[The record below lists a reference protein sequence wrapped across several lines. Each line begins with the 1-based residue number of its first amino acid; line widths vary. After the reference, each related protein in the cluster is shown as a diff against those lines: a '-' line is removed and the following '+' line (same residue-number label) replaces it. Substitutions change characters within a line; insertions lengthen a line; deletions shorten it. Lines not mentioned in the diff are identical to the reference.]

1 MTLVQNKSQK
11 GVLGECNCCPVLLDV
26 KSLSLFG
33 VSGQA
38 ESLQFVEDLPTG
50 AVKQTRI
57 HKVNARAALSLM
69 ELPANAR
76 LNQSI
81 HELGLPGV
89 DLEQLGQGS
98 RNVSSFRVSPLN
110 GAC

>member
-1 MTLVQNKSQK
+1 M
-11 GVLGECNCCPVLLDV
+11 LGECNCCPVLLDV
-26 KSLSLFG
+26 ESLSLFG

-38 ESLQFVEDLPTG
+38 ESLQLVEDLPTG

-89 DLEQLGQGS
+89 HLEQLGQGS

-110 GAC
+110 SAC